1 MHKHH
6 RQRMKARFFN
16 EGPENFAPH
25 ELIEMLLFY
34 GKPQGDTN
42 PTAHLLMERFGS
54 IKGIL
59 EASVDDLVQVNGI
72 GEHTAGLIKLIP
84 EILRRCEKEM
94 RTNAKVYNKI
104 SKVLSYAR
112 SLFSMQREE
121 QIYLMLLNNK
131 MELLECSMV
140 SKGTVNSCRVILRKI
155 DERIFAKNATYMIL
169 LHNHPNGVALP
180 SKDDIETTYEIYQHV
195 SQIEVAMLEHIIIT
209 DTRFCPMM
217 KSGMNMYNPFSM
229 DKSFM
234 DEFYDVDE
242 YFYRFPKNFDQK
254 TEEKANRSKP
264 QKTQGQSK
272 SITDRM
278 LTVGKMDEENEALE
292 N

>member
-6 RQRMKARFFN
+6 RQRVKERFFS
-16 EGPENFAPH
+16 EGPGNFAPH

-59 EASVDDLVQVNGI
+59 EASVDDLVQVNGV
-72 GEHTAGLIKLIP
+72 GEHTAALIKLIP
-84 EILRRCEKEM
+84 ELLRRCEKEM
-94 RTNAKVYNKI
+94 RTTARVYNKI

-131 MELLECSMV
+131 MELLECTQV
-140 SKGTVNSCRVILRKI
+140 SSGTVNTCRVILRKI
-155 DERIFAKNATYMIL
+155 DERIFARNATYMIL

-180 SKDDIETTYEIYQHV
+180 SKDDIEATYEIYQHV

-217 KSGMNMYNPFSM
+217 KSSMNTYNPFLM
-229 DKSFM
+229 DKSFL
-234 DEFYDVDE
+234 DEFYDLDE
-242 YFYRFPKNFDQK
+242 YFYRFPKSFRDKNETKKASTKKKSTKK
-254 TEEKANRSKP
+254 TTERPRLRPLSVGQMEEFE
-264 QKTQGQSK
+264 QE
-272 SITDRM
+272 
-278 LTVGKMDEENEALE
+278 DEE
-292 N
+292 